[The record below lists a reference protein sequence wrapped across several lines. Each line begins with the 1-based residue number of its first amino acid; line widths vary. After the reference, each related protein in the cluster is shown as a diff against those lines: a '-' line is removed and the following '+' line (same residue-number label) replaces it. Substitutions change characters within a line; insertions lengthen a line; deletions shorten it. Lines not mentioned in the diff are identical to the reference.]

1 MLVLTVLALCLI
13 GYGGTKDPESCVNKF
28 CPMGTFCETRHIA
41 HCPAPPCNPIL
52 ECLPDLINGCK
63 NKTCSGSE
71 VCVEHTI
78 PCIGRSCKKVAM
90 CAKAGS
96 CKNKTCSGSEVCVEH
111 TIPCIGRSCKKVAMC
126 AKAGTCEATVC
137 PPSHKCK
144 MEGGAPKC
152 VKTILT
158 NSDVA
163 DLSKFKDDH

>member
-90 CAKAGS
+90 CAKAG
-96 CKNKTCSGSEVCVEH
+96 
-111 TIPCIGRSCKKVAMC
+111 
-126 AKAGTCEATVC
+126 TCEATVC